1 MDTLEGEILI
11 SKDSIEKEDL
21 YSLRGLITLGG
32 NPNELII
39 PYLQGLDVQ
48 KNRLA
53 TLKQY
58 IQAQKLDK
66 KNKFL
71 LTLIENLS

>member
-1 MDTLEGEILI
+1 MDPLEGEII
-11 SKDSIEKEDL
+11 IDNAPIEKEDFA
-21 YSLRGLITLGG
+21 SLRGLITLGG

-39 PYLQGLDVQ
+39 PYLQGLAVQ

-53 TLKQY
+53 TLKLY

-71 LTLIENLS
+71 LALIENLS

>member
-1 MDTLEGEILI
+1 MDMIEGKIITSNAPVEA
-11 SKDSIEKEDL
+11 EDL
-21 YSLRGLITLGG
+21 DSLRELITIGG

-48 KNRLA
+48 KNRVEK
-53 TLKQY
+53 LKQF
-58 IQAQKLDK
+58 ILTRKLDK

-71 LTLIENLS
+71 LNLIENLS